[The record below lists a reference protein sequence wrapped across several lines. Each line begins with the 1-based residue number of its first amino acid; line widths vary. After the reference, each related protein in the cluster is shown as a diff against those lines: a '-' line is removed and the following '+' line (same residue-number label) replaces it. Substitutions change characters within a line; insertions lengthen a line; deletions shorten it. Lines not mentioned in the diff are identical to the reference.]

1 MILLVGPD
9 GFSASRTSQ
18 ARLEGRMVCGIGA
31 VVKAEMRAAAIGRL
45 ADAAVGRGGCGLGT
59 PLPARKLRQAP
70 CLEHDAQAFQLRGR

>member
-1 MILLVGPD
+1 
-9 GFSASRTSQ
+9 
-18 ARLEGRMVCGIGA
+18 MVCGIDA
-31 VVKAEMRAAAIGRL
+31 VVKAEIRAAAIGRL